1 MTRFWLRVWLAVS
14 IVFAASSGMYLL
26 WLGSNTPAAGL
37 VPAFV
42 ALVCLFFVSSAVAA
56 GRVRAADRGAAE

>member
-1 MTRFWLRVWLAVS
+1 MS
-14 IVFAASSGMYLL
+14 IVFAASSGIYLL
-26 WLGSNTPAAGL
+26 WLGSNTPAVGL